1 VTDQCTPTATAVRR
15 LSASSAL
22 ALIAIGAVVV
32 VLSVVGDLR
41 RLPLELA
48 LLAALVLAAWF
59 ALTRTRWSRLIA
71 ALTGVGAAAGL
82 VTVSFGGFD
91 LLSVLV
97 RVALLLL
104 ALTVVRMSV
113 ARDTRNLRRAPTSGR
128 AVPAARYGVLL
139 INPRS
144 GGGKAERFRLAQLC
158 SARDIE
164 PVELQPGDDL
174 VDLAEAAVARGA
186 DVIGMAG
193 GDGSQALVAGVAAR
207 NDVAMVVVPTGT
219 RNHLA
224 LDLGL
229 DRDDVVGAL
238 DAFGAA
244 VERPVDLAEVNG
256 RVFVNNVSL
265 GLYAAIV
272 RSPEYRD
279 AKIET
284 SLSTLPQVL
293 GRGSR
298 PFDLRFTGPAGQLRV
313 GAHVVQ
319 VSNNPYGRTAGSR
332 ANRPALDT
340 GRLGVIAL
348 EIKDDRAAAAFL
360 TAAGAGRPERFGG
373 LDAWEPET
381 LEVTSTGPI
390 DMGLDGEAVQMASP
404 LLFTVR
410 PHALR
415 VRLPEHA
422 VGLSPAARD
431 LRTRTRLQELRRT
444 ASGRPGGG
452 T

>member
-1 VTDQCTPTATAVRR
+1 MTTQARSRREPPMTDQSTPTAGALRR

-22 ALIAIGAVVV
+22 ALIAIGVVVV

-71 ALTGVGAAAGL
+71 ALTGVGAVAGL

-113 ARDTRNLRRAPTSGR
+113 ARDTRNLQLAPTSGR

-193 GDGSQALVAGVAAR
+193 GGGG
-207 NDVAMVVVPTGT
+207 PG
-219 RNHLA
+219 
-224 LDLGL
+224 
-229 DRDDVVGAL
+229 
-238 DAFGAA
+238 
-244 VERPVDLAEVNG
+244 
-256 RVFVNNVSL
+256 
-265 GLYAAIV
+265 
-272 RSPEYRD
+272 
-279 AKIET
+279 
-284 SLSTLPQVL
+284 
-293 GRGSR
+293 
-298 PFDLRFTGPAGQLRV
+298 GPAR
-313 GAHVVQ
+313 AA
-319 VSNNPYGRTAGSR
+319 PPGRTPPPAGPGPPR
-332 ANRPALDT
+332 APPPPPPPPRP
-340 GRLGVIAL
+340 
-348 EIKDDRAAAAFL
+348 
-360 TAAGAGRPERFGG
+360 
-373 LDAWEPET
+373 
-381 LEVTSTGPI
+381 
-390 DMGLDGEAVQMASP
+390 
-404 LLFTVR
+404 
-410 PHALR
+410 
-415 VRLPEHA
+415 
-422 VGLSPAARD
+422 
-431 LRTRTRLQELRRT
+431 
-444 ASGRPGGG
+444 
-452 T
+452 

>member
-1 VTDQCTPTATAVRR
+1 MTDQSTPTATALRR

-22 ALIAIGAVVV
+22 ALIAIGAAVV

-41 RLPLELA
+41 RLPLELV

-71 ALTGVGAAAGL
+71 ALTGVGAVAGL

-113 ARDTRNLRRAPTSGR
+113 ARDTRNLQRAPTSGR

-139 INPRS
+139 INPGS

-164 PVELQPGDDL
+164 PVELRPGDDL

-193 GDGSQALVAGVAAR
+193 GDGSQALVADVAAR
-207 NDVAMVVVPTGT
+207 NDIALVVVPTGT

-244 VERPVDLAEVNG
+244 VERPVDLAQVNG
-256 RVFVNNVSL
+256 RTFVNNVSL

-284 SLSTLPQVL
+284 SLNTLPQVL

-298 PFDLRFTGPAGQLRV
+298 PFDLRFTGPAGQPHV

-319 VSNNPYGRTAGSR
+319 VSNNPYGRTAGTR

-340 GRLGVIAL
+340 ARLGVIAL

-360 TAAGAGRPERFGG
+360 AAAGAGRPERFGG
-373 LDAWEPET
+373 FDAWEPET
-381 LEVTSTGPI
+381 FEVTSAGPI

-404 LLFTVR
+404 LLFTLR

-415 VRLPEHA
+415 VRLPERA

-431 LRTRTRLQELRRT
+431 LHTRTRLQELRRT
-444 ASGRPGGG
+444 ASARPGGG